1 MSDNTAYV
9 ITNIKSKLNGVISQI
24 DENNLSIL
32 WEDEK
37 EEKFTSAELDEM
49 VATGDFEVQEVELDE
64 DEGSEAAKT
73 IATHKT
79 ADANNG
85 DADGNPKTRIDWIKS
100 IVGSLGQL
108 DVTSLAGLQD
118 EILAQIGGEGDRA
131 GLGDKSKGNQASIAM
146 KPSAAMESVQLQKE
160 EMDTLFGES
169 DLTEEFK
176 SKLGTL
182 FESAVTLRLTEEMV
196 KLEEQF
202 ESKLQ
207 ESIET
212 ITEDLVETIDSYFGH
227 VVEEW
232 LTDNEVAIESTLR
245 NELTTEFIDGLKNLF
260 QEHYIEIPD
269 ERLDVYESLVADYNK
284 STEELNKAVNE
295 SLAKDKQIN
304 SFKKDKIVAEATVT
318 LTLPE
323 RQKLK
328 TVLENVDFENEESFR
343 AKVKTIKEGLGKS
356 VVKDSNIVTENLV
369 TDTNIVSE
377 SFDPSMKSAMEAI
390 TKNKKFSSG
399 TF

>member
-343 AKVKTIKEGLGKS
+343 AKVKTIKEGLVKS
-356 VVKDSNIVTENLV
+356 VTKDSNIVTENLV

-377 SFDPSMKSAMEAI
+377 TVDPSMKSAMDAI
-390 TKNKKFSSG
+390 AKNKRFSSG

>member
-1 MSDNTAYV
+1 M
-9 ITNIKSKLNGVISQI
+9 I
-24 DENNLSIL
+24 
-32 WEDEK
+32 
-37 EEKFTSAELDEM
+37 
-49 VATGDFEVQEVELDE
+49 
-64 DEGSEAAKT
+64 
-73 IATHKT
+73 
-79 ADANNG
+79 
-85 DADGNPKTRIDWIKS
+85 
-100 IVGSLGQL
+100 
-108 DVTSLAGLQD
+108 
-118 EILAQIGGEGDRA
+118 
-131 GLGDKSKGNQASIAM
+131 
-146 KPSAAMESVQLQKE
+146 
-160 EMDTLFGES
+160 
-169 DLTEEFK
+169 
-176 SKLGTL
+176 
-182 FESAVTLRLTEEMV
+182 

-227 VVEEW
+227 ITEEW
-232 LTDNEVAIESTLR
+232 MTDNEVAIESTLR
-245 NELTTEFIDGLKNLF
+245 NELTTEFIDGLKTLF

-295 SLAKDKQIN
+295 SLVKDKQIN

-343 AKVKTIKEGLGKS
+343 AKVKTIKEGLVKS
-356 VVKDSNIVTENLV
+356 VTKDSNIVTENLV

-377 SFDPSMKSAMEAI
+377 TVDPSMKSAMDAI
-390 TKNKKFSSG
+390 AKNKRFSSG

>member
-64 DEGSEAAKT
+64 DEGSAAAKT

>member
-9 ITNIKSKLNGVISQI
+9 ITNIKSNLNGVISQI

-37 EEKFTSAELDEM
+37 EEKFTSAQLDEM
-49 VATGDFEVQEVELDE
+49 VSTGNFEVQEVDLDE
-64 DEGSEAAKT
+64 DEGSAAAKT
-73 IATHKT
+73 IQTHAT

-85 DADGNPKTRIDWIKS
+85 DADGNPKTRIDWIKA

-108 DVTSLAGLQD
+108 DLTSLAGLQD

-131 GLGDKSKGNQASIAM
+131 GLGDKVKGNQASIAM

-176 SKLGTL
+176 AKLGTL
-182 FESAVTLRLTEEMV
+182 FESAVTLRLTEEMI

-227 VVEEW
+227 ITEEW
-232 LTDNEVAIESTLR
+232 MTDNEVAIESTLR
-245 NELTTEFIDGLKNLF
+245 NELTTEFIDGLKTLF

-295 SLAKDKQIN
+295 SLVKDKQIN

-343 AKVKTIKEGLGKS
+343 AKVKTIKEGLVKS
-356 VVKDSNIVTENLV
+356 VTKDSNIVTENLV

-377 SFDPSMKSAMEAI
+377 TVDPSMKSAMDAI
-390 TKNKKFSSG
+390 AKNKRFSSG